1 MKKNNTDYNSSL
13 KNLCINNNIKLV
25 SCESCTGGLL
35 GFEIT
40 KIPGS
45 SEYFDRGFITYSNSS
60 KCSILGV
67 SDKTIHRYG
76 AVSRQ
81 VAEEMAIGG
90 LKNSD
95 AQYSVSITGIA
106 GPGSQGAKPEGLV
119 WFGMANRYMSVA
131 KKRNFGPLGRNTVR
145 NQSCKHALNLLIEFI
160 CSTMK

>member
-1 MKKNNTDYNSSL
+1 MKKSDADYNSSL
-13 KNLCINNNIKLV
+13 KNICINNNIKLV
-25 SCESCTGGLL
+25 SSESCTGGLL
-35 GFEIT
+35 GYEIT
-40 KIPGS
+40 KISGS

-67 SDKTIHRYG
+67 SDKTIQRYG

-106 GPGSQGAKPEGLV
+106 GPGSQGPKPEGLV
-119 WFGMANRYMSVA
+119 WFGMANRYISVA

-145 NQSCKHALNLLIEFI
+145 NESCKYALNLLIEFI
-160 CSTMK
+160 RSTIE

>member
-1 MKKNNTDYNSSL
+1 MKKNDTDYNSSL

-67 SDKTIHRYG
+67 SDKTIQRYG

-81 VAEEMAIGG
+81 VAKEMAIGG

-119 WFGMANRYMSVA
+119 WFGMANRCISVA
-131 KKRNFGPLGRNTVR
+131 KKRNFGALGRNTVR

>member
-1 MKKNNTDYNSSL
+1 MKKNDTDYNSSL

-40 KIPGS
+40 KTPGS

-67 SDKTIHRYG
+67 SDKTIQRYG

-81 VAEEMAIGG
+81 VAKEMAIGG

-119 WFGMANRYMSVA
+119 WFGMANRSISVA
-131 KKRNFGPLGRNTVR
+131 KKRNFGPLGRNVVR
-145 NQSCKHALNLLIEFI
+145 NESCKHALNLLIKFI
-160 CSTMK
+160 RSTIK

>member
-1 MKKNNTDYNSSL
+1 MKKSDANCNSSL
-13 KNLCINNNIKLV
+13 KNICTNNNIKLV

-35 GFEIT
+35 SFEMT
-40 KIPGS
+40 KIAGS

-67 SDKTIHRYG
+67 SGKTIQRYG

-106 GPGSQGAKPEGLV
+106 GPGSRGSKPEGLV

-160 CSTMK
+160 RSTMK

>member
-1 MKKNNTDYNSSL
+1 MKNSDTDYNSFL
-13 KNLCINNNIKLV
+13 KNICISNNIKLV
-25 SCESCTGGLL
+25 SSESCTGGLL
-35 GFEIT
+35 SYEIT

-67 SDKTIHRYG
+67 SDKTIQRYG

-119 WFGMANRYMSVA
+119 WFGMANRFISVA

-160 CSTMK
+160 RSTIK

>member
-1 MKKNNTDYNSSL
+1 MKNNDTNYNSSL
-13 KNLCINNNIKLV
+13 KNICINNNIKLV
-25 SCESCTGGLL
+25 SSESCTGGLL
-35 GFEIT
+35 SYEIT

-45 SEYFDRGFITYSNSS
+45 SEYFDRGFVTYSNSS

-67 SDKTIHRYG
+67 SDKTIQCYG

-106 GPGSQGAKPEGLV
+106 GPGSQGVKPEGLV

-160 CSTMK
+160 RSTMK

>member
-1 MKKNNTDYNSSL
+1 MKNSDTDYNSSL
-13 KNLCINNNIKLV
+13 KNICIKNNIKLV
-25 SCESCTGGLL
+25 SSESCTGGLL
-35 GFEIT
+35 SYEIT

-67 SDKTIHRYG
+67 SDETIQRYG

-119 WFGMANRYMSVA
+119 WFGMANKYMSVA
-131 KKRNFGPLGRNTVR
+131 KKRNFGPLGRSTVR

-160 CSTMK
+160 RSTMK

>member
-1 MKKNNTDYNSSL
+1 MKKNDTDYNSSL

-67 SDKTIHRYG
+67 SDKTIQRYG

-81 VAEEMAIGG
+81 VAKEMAIGG

-119 WFGMANRYMSVA
+119 WFGMANRSISVA
-131 KKRNFGPLGRNTVR
+131 KKRNFGPLGRNAVR
-145 NQSCKHALNLLIEFI
+145 DESCKHALNLLIKFI
-160 CSTMK
+160 RSTIK

>member
-1 MKKNNTDYNSSL
+1 MKKNDANYNSSL
-13 KNLCINNNIKLV
+13 KNICINNNIKLV
-25 SCESCTGGLL
+25 SSESCTGGLL
-35 GFEIT
+35 SYEIT

-67 SDKTIHRYG
+67 SDKTIQRYG

-81 VAEEMAIGG
+81 VAQEMAIGG

-106 GPGSQGAKPEGLV
+106 GPGSQGPKPEGLV
-119 WFGMANRYMSVA
+119 WFGMANRYISVT

-145 NQSCKHALNLLIEFI
+145 NESCKHALNILIEFI
-160 CSTMK
+160 RSTIK

>member
-1 MKKNNTDYNSSL
+1 MKNNDTNYNSSL
-13 KNLCINNNIKLV
+13 KNICINNNIKLV
-25 SCESCTGGLL
+25 SSESCTGGLL
-35 GFEIT
+35 SYEIT

-45 SEYFDRGFITYSNSS
+45 SEYFDRGFVTYSNSS

-67 SDKTIHRYG
+67 SDKTIQCYG

-106 GPGSQGAKPEGLV
+106 GPGSQGSKPEGLV

-160 CSTMK
+160 RSTMK

>member
-1 MKKNNTDYNSSL
+1 MTKSDADYNSSL
-13 KNLCINNNIKLV
+13 KNICTNNNIKLV

-35 GFEIT
+35 SYEIT
-40 KIPGS
+40 KIAGS

-67 SDKTIHRYG
+67 SDETIQCYG

-90 LKNSD
+90 LKSSD

-119 WFGMANRYMSVA
+119 WFGMANRYTSVA
-131 KKRNFGPLGRNTVR
+131 KKRNFGPLGRNIVR
-145 NQSCKHALNLLIEFI
+145 NESCKYAINLLIEFI
-160 CSTMK
+160 RSTIK

>member
-1 MKKNNTDYNSSL
+1 MKNSDTDYNSSL
-13 KNLCINNNIKLV
+13 KDICINNNIKLV
-25 SCESCTGGLL
+25 SSESCTGGLL
-35 GFEIT
+35 SYEIT

-67 SDKTIHRYG
+67 SDRTIQRYG

-119 WFGMANRYMSVA
+119 WFGMANRSISVA
-131 KKRNFGPLGRNTVR
+131 KKRNFGPLGRNAVR
-145 NQSCKHALNLLIEFI
+145 DESCKHALNLLIKFI
-160 CSTMK
+160 RSTIK